1 MQDRFVSHRIT
12 QAGLIVQG
20 EQGTSIAIPLAQ
32 ASKLLSAVQRSLG
45 EPDVAQEPQE
55 RRQVRQLSRIIK
67 LT

>member
-1 MQDRFVSHRIT
+1 VQNYASHKVTHSSLVIT
-12 QAGLIVQG
+12 D

-45 EPDVAQEPQE
+45 EPDAVQEPTE
-55 RRQVRQLSRIIK
+55 RHQVRQLSRIVK